1 MKRPGNNNYN
11 NMIKKVFTF
20 LLVLISAQTF
30 ARVGTNSDYWI
41 LSQNEYNAR
50 VSKGKDVTLRRYIV
64 IPDLDKKYKDILE
77 TTDEK
82 ALLAKFSF
90 MLKRNKSALIEKYI
104 LSGDNSLDIHHLIN
118 GLYYISKNQYS
129 RAIDHLEK
137 FWNEEY
143 AFLKSL
149 LIADC
154 KYELLRDKKNYQLII
169 DEYQIAMDNADNEQ
183 KKSIINNRIKYIK
196 YR

>member
-1 MKRPGNNNYN
+1 
-11 NMIKKVFTF
+11 MINKVLTF

-64 IPDLDKKYKDILE
+64 IPDHDKKYKDILE

-82 ALLAKFSF
+82 SLLAKFSF

-104 LSGDNSLDIHHLIN
+104 LSCDNLSDIHHLIN
-118 GLYYISKNQYS
+118 GLYCISKKQYS
-129 RAIDHLEK
+129 RTIDHLEK
-137 FWNEEY
+137 FENEEY

-169 DEYQIAMDNADNEQ
+169 GEYQTAMDNADNEQ

-196 YR
+196 YH